1 MQPNS
6 LRTAEEHLAIEEKAE
21 YKSEYFNGEM
31 FAMSGVS
38 LAHVERYRRV
48 GPIDSRLSMMKGF
61 ILFVL
66 AVLCVG
72 ALALSQE
79 PPKPPQEEPFRI
91 VTHISVVDLAVTF
104 LDSAGAFLTNL
115 RPSDVTLTD
124 NGAVQQILTFDAT
137 LRPISMVILMDTS
150 TRLDSLLPHLRKS
163 GILFTQLV
171 MGGTGE
177 AAVLTYDHT
186 IEVRQDFTTNGDL
199 VEQAFQEL
207 KCQGDETRLTD
218 GVFRALTMLKS
229 RPADRRRVIVI
240 LGDGLDLSGES
251 RRTQA
256 LAEAQLAN
264 VSIYTVQ
271 LSGFKSVV
279 ASEGPEPLSSMPPGA
294 VPHEPGVPYGTNTG
308 ASGFS
313 IGGNVST
320 GTAAVKGL
328 LGHSMKTY
336 SDGTGSGHINA
347 TNIRAVEN
355 AVQQIGR
362 ELHSQYWLS
371 YKPNNLGTNPNAA
384 EFHTIVVKVKQRGIN
399 VRNRPGYF
407 YRPSGDDVTEP
418 IKPPKG

>member
-1 MQPNS
+1 
-6 LRTAEEHLAIEEKAE
+6 
-21 YKSEYFNGEM
+21 
-31 FAMSGVS
+31 
-38 LAHVERYRRV
+38 
-48 GPIDSRLSMMKGF
+48 MMKG
-61 ILFVL
+61 LFRVLL
-66 AVLCVG
+66 AVLCAG
-72 ALALSQE
+72 GLAVAQQ
-79 PPKPPQEEPFRI
+79 PPQPPQEEPFRI

-124 NGAVQQILTFDAT
+124 NGAVQEILTFDAT
-137 LRPISMVILMDTS
+137 LRPVSMVVMLDTS
-150 TRLDSLLPHLRKS
+150 SRLDSLIPNLRKS

-177 AAVLTYDHT
+177 AAVMTYDQT
-186 IEVRQDFTTNGDL
+186 VELRQDFTSNEDL
-199 VEQAFQEL
+199 VEQAFRDL
-207 KCQGDETRLTD
+207 KCQGNETRLTD

-240 LGDGLDLSGES
+240 LGDGLDMAGES
-251 RRTQA
+251 RRQQA

-271 LSGFKSVV
+271 LSGFRSIVNQ
-279 ASEGPEPLSSMPPGA
+279 EGPEPLSSMPPGA

-313 IGGNVST
+313 IGGNVSS
-320 GTAAVKGL
+320 GTAAIKGAL
-328 LGHSMKTY
+328 AHSMKTY

-355 AVQQIGR
+355 AVEKIGR

-371 YKPNNLGTNPNAA
+371 YRPNNLGINPNAAPNTA
-384 EFHTIVVKVKQRGIN
+384 EFHTIVVRVKQRGITA
-399 VRNRPGYF
+399 RNRPGYF
-407 YRPSGDDVTEP
+407 YMPSGDDVVA
-418 IKPPKG
+418 PKKE